1 MKKTIAILIYLIII
15 ALSADEPQKP
25 LLWPIEI
32 GGMLFSNMETALT
45 DEARTRGLMFRAS
58 LPDDGGM
65 IFLFKKPEKH
75 SFWMRNTLIPLD
87 ILFLAKDGRITAI
100 HTMKAEKG
108 RGENESEE
116 DYLERLPSYPSKE
129 PVIAAIELN
138 AGMAEALGLNVG
150 DKVEIFSEELAKHL
164 K

>member
-1 MKKTIAILIYLIII
+1 MKRTLAILMVLLSM
-15 ALSADEPQKP
+15 ALLAENPPKR
-25 LLWPIEI
+25 LMWPIEI

-45 DEARTRGLMFRAS
+45 DDARTKGLMFRAS

-65 IFLFKKPEKH
+65 LFLFNKPEKH

-87 ILFLAKDGRITAI
+87 ILFIDMEGKITAV
-100 HTMKAEKG
+100 HTMKVERPRRPNEAE
-108 RGENESEE
+108 EE
-116 DYLERLPSYPSKE
+116 YCDRLPSYPSRK

-138 AGMAEALGLNVG
+138 AGMVEMLGVKVG
-150 DKVEIFSEELAKHL
+150 DKVEIFREELAKHL